1 MAPVPPRLVSGL
13 FVAAASTA
21 AGVYF
26 ATQLH
31 FAYPP
36 PVRKPWADALA
47 INLVYYWAWG
57 AAVPL
62 VVALARRFPFE
73 PGRRAGSV
81 IVHLLAAAA
90 VTVTQLAGAAFTLGL
105 TGSTP
110 APGLSY
116 VARGIATN
124 FHSSFPTYFLIL
136 FAALT
141 LDYQARYRER
151 QLRAAQL
158 ESRLGEARLA
168 ALRLQLNPH
177 VLFNTLNSISALM
190 YTDVE
195 AADAMMQKLGDLLRL
210 SLEEGR
216 GPEIPLREEL
226 ALVERYLDIERVRF
240 DDRLQVRF
248 DVDEAALEGR
258 VPAFALQPLVENA
271 VRHAITP
278 RPEGGRV
285 EIAARRIDEVLQVS
299 VTDDGPG
306 LPEGRLVTGVGL
318 ANTRARLE
326 QLYGKADALALVPLK
341 GRGLR
346 VLLTIPFHT
355 A

>member
-1 MAPVPPRLVSGL
+1 VSRGAATAV
-13 FVAAASTA
+13 FVAAVSTV

-26 ATQLH
+26 ATQLQ

-36 PVRKPWADALA
+36 PFRKPWADALA

-73 PGRRAGSV
+73 PGRRATSAT
-81 IVHLLAAAA
+81 VHVLLGALVTVAQLAAAA
-90 VTVTQLAGAAFTLGL
+90 FTLALLGYCEAGATL
-105 TGSTP
+105 
-110 APGLSY
+110 AY
-116 VARGIATN
+116 VGRGIATN

-136 FAALT
+136 FAALA

-151 QLRAAQL
+151 ELRAAQL
-158 ESRLGEARLA
+158 ESRLSEARLQ

-177 VLFNTLNSISALM
+177 FLFNALNSISSLM

-226 ALVERYLDIERVRF
+226 LLVERYLDIERVRF
-240 DDRLQVRF
+240 EDRLHVRF
-248 DVDEAALEGR
+248 DVEPSALEGW

-278 RPEGGRV
+278 RPEGGTV
-285 EIAARRIDEVLQVS
+285 EIAARRVDGLLRVS

-306 LPEGRLVTGVGL
+306 LPEGRLVAGVGL
-318 ANTRARLE
+318 ANTRARLD
-326 QLYGKADALALVPLK
+326 QLYGTADALALVPLA

-346 VLLTIPFHT
+346 VSMTIPFHT

>member
-1 MAPVPPRLVSGL
+1 MAPVPPRVASAL

-31 FAYPP
+31 FAYPA

-57 AAVPL
+57 AAVPI

-73 PGRRAGSV
+73 QGRQARSV
-81 IVHLLAAAA
+81 IAHLLAAAV
-90 VTVTQLAGAAFTLGL
+90 VTVIQLAAAAFTLGL
-105 TGSTP
+105 TGFTAS
-110 APGLSY
+110 PGLRY

-136 FAALT
+136 FVALT

-158 ESRLGEARLA
+158 EARLGEARLA

-177 VLFNTLNSISALM
+177 FLFNTLNSISALM
-190 YTDVE
+190 YTDVD

-240 DDRLQVRF
+240 DDRLHVRF
-248 DVDEAALEGR
+248 DVEEAALEGR

-278 RPEGGRV
+278 RPEGGCV
-285 EIAARRIDEVLQVS
+285 EIAARRVDDDLQVS

-318 ANTRARLE
+318 ANTRARLD